1 MMCLLS
7 LLFGK
12 PKKDKKDRDDERD
25 WIMEEEICMYEEEED
40 ED

>member
-1 MMCLLS
+1 MCLLR

-12 PKKDKKDRDDERD
+12 TKKKTKDDERD
-25 WIMEEEICMYEEEED
+25 WVMEEEICMFEEEED

>member
-1 MMCLLS
+1 MCLLS

-12 PKKDKKDRDDERD
+12 PKKTRDDERD
-25 WIMEEEICMYEEEED
+25 WIMEEEICMFEEEED

>member
-1 MMCLLS
+1 MCLLS

-12 PKKDKKDRDDERD
+12 TKKNPKDDERD

-40 ED
+40 EN